1 MENIKKF
8 KDKKA
13 KMDSGEIVLNTE
25 EMSDLEKEL
34 YASSLNK
41 KTDSV
46 SKPITNH
53 FEYFIDALIK
63 ILRACASGEIPL
75 TQKFEQQA
83 LDVQTA
89 LSGVYGDLLVEQ
101 RERKRKEAMETKKID
116 ELRENTRFTW
126 QGIYVTEILNY
137 IEKNAIQKGILD
149 SLSKRG
155 VQRTFT
161 LSEIIE
167 FDNLI
172 TQYANTDFRIFS
184 AKYPSKSSKLYEDL
198 KAIKSETNRII
209 NNHYDNIRKN
219 YEYGFYPN
227 TDLDKYLEANCN
239 VQDFRDYKSWKEC
252 NQKKLLQKMK

>member
-1 MENIKKF
+1 M
-8 KDKKA
+8 
-13 KMDSGEIVLNTE
+13 T
-25 EMSDLEKEL
+25 DLEKEL
-34 YASSLNK
+34 YGSSLK
-41 KTDSV
+41 KKEDSV
-46 SKPITNH
+46 TRPITNH

-63 ILRACASGEIPL
+63 VLRACASGEIPL

-89 LSGVYGDLLVEQ
+89 LSGVYGDLLIEQ

-126 QGIYVTEILNY
+126 QGRYITEVLDYV
-137 IEKNAIQKGILD
+137 EKNAMQRDLLE

-155 VQRTFT
+155 VQRPFT

-167 FDNLI
+167 LDNLI
-172 TQYANTDFRIFS
+172 SQYANTDFRVFS
-184 AKYPSKSSKLYEDL
+184 AKNPSKSSQLYEDM
-198 KAIKSETNRII
+198 KAMKVETNRII

-227 TDLDKYLEANCN
+227 TDLDKYLSENCK
-239 VQDFRDYKSWKEC
+239 VSDFRDYKSWKEC
-252 NQKKLLQKMK
+252 NQSKLKTQTIR